1 MGYVSLPENRI
12 VSASGAASPEFAL
25 AMKSGKPML
34 ANNNMTLYVPVKARG
49 EAIGAIRLNKPESGI
64 QWTTEDIETAGVL
77 SEQLGTA
84 LESARL
90 YSESSERA
98 EREAAISD
106 ISAKIG
112 ASIQIDT
119 ILRTTVQEL
128 GQALSET
135 EIVLQLGN
143 RTAKGNQRE

>member
-12 VSASGAASPEFAL
+12 APVTGAISPEFTQ
-25 AMKSGKPML
+25 AMKSGKPSL
-34 ANNNMTLYVPVKARG
+34 ANNDMTLFVPVKARG
-49 EAIGAIRLNKPESGI
+49 QIIGAIRLDKPETGVK
-64 QWTTEDIETAGVL
+64 WTSEDIQTASEL

-90 YSESSERA
+90 YSEISERA
-98 EREAAISD
+98 ERESAISE

-112 ASIQIDT
+112 ASVQIDA

-135 EIVLQLGN
+135 EVILQLGN
-143 RTAKGNQRE
+143 KAAKGNRRE